1 VTNSKATMSRLM
13 AAAPKGFTLNITN
26 NATKES

>member
-1 VTNSKATMSRLM
+1 MSRLM